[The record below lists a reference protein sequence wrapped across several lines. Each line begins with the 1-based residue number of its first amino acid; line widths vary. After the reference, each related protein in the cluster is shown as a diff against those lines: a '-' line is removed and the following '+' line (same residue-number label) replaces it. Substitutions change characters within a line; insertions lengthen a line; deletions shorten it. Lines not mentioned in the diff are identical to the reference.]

1 MSTTWSAIHP
11 VAQHRPPTA
20 TRRQRTSHYRRI
32 VKRITRLAR
41 TSIDVP
47 LHIAELCQLASVS
60 QRTLRNAFQVV
71 HGVTPYRFLRAVR
84 MTEARQALLS
94 PASETVTVT
103 ETATRFGF
111 FELGRF
117 AVEYRHTFGESPSAT
132 LRRAA
137 AAKLETEHPPI
148 EPNRRERSADL
159 SCSPS

>member
-1 MSTTWSAIHP
+1 MSSTWSAIHP
-11 VAQHRPPTA
+11 VAHHAPTA
-20 TRRQRTSHYRRI
+20 TRRQRTWHYRSI
-32 VKRITRLAR
+32 VKRITRLSR

-47 LHIAELCQLASVS
+47 IHIAELCRLASVS
-60 QRTLRNAFQVV
+60 QRTLRNAFQAV
-71 HGVTPYRFLRAVR
+71 HGATPYRYLRTVR
-84 MTEARQALLS
+84 MMEARKALLS
-94 PASETVTVT
+94 PDSEAVTVT

-137 AAKLETEHPPI
+137 AAKRETIYPPV
-148 EPNRRERSADL
+148 ESSRRERSAEL